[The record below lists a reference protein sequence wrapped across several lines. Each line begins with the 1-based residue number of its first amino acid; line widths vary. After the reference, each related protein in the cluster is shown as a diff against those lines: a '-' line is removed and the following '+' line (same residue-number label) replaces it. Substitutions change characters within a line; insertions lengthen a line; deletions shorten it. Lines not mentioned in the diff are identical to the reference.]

1 MATVAW
7 CRGDRIVGWPGGD
20 ALIERGPLGTRVL
33 PLPFAPA
40 HLHVT
45 AGAGLVAIDPEG
57 GIWHG
62 RVGDAALRWRARLE
76 KTAATGASFSA
87 DGGRVALA
95 EGHRASVYETTTGRM
110 LHYAFPNECDNV
122 ACALSADGRRLA
134 VSYRTTPYFSEFGS
148 AGNWGRGLRVDI
160 VASAEAIGHDW
171 DVTDHH
177 EPDRPH
183 AIVLS
188 PDGEK
193 LAVSDRGRFVYRT
206 DASCEP
212 SLEEVQG
219 AFDVLAVGPRV
230 VVASGPASWA
240 VLGASSPTSAPGA
253 LALALT
259 ADERHV
265 AVLEPGRIR
274 IVALE

>member
-1 MATVAW
+1 MARRRRA
-7 CRGDRIVGWPGGD
+7 D
-20 ALIERGPLGTRVL
+20 
-33 PLPFAPA
+33 
-40 HLHVT
+40 
-45 AGAGLVAIDPEG
+45 
-57 GIWHG
+57 
-62 RVGDAALRWRARLE
+62 RARTLRDARGAASE
-76 KTAATGASFSA
+76 TAATGASFSA

-95 EGHRASVYETTTGRM
+95 QGYRASVYDASTGRM

-134 VSYRTTPYFSEFGS
+134 VSYRTTPYISEFGS

-160 VASAEAIGHDW
+160 VGGAEAIGHDW

-183 AIVLS
+183 AIAWS
-188 PDGEK
+188 TDGEK

-206 DASCEP
+206 DAGCEP
-212 SLEEVQG
+212 SSEEAQG
-219 AFDVLAVGPRV
+219 AFDVLAVGARV
-230 VVASGPASWA
+230 VVASGPSSWA
-240 VLGASSPTSAPGA
+240 ILGASSPASAPGA

-265 AVLEPGRIR
+265 AREY
-274 IVALE
+274 E